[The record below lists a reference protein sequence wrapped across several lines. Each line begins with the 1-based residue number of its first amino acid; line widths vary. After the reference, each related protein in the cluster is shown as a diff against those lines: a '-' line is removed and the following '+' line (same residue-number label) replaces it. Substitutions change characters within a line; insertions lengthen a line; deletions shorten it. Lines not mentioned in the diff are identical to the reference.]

1 MKSMMLT
8 GIRQMEM
15 KTVADPVIVNDTDVL
30 IRMERIGVC
39 GSDIH
44 YYTTGRIGS
53 QVVRYPF
60 PVGHEGAGIVEKT
73 GHRVTRVKPGDLIA
87 IDPAMPCGH
96 CDQCLAGRPHT
107 CRN

>member
-1 MKSMMLT
+1 MMLT

-15 KTVADPVIVNDTDVL
+15 MEVPSPQIEQETDVL
-30 IRMERIGVC
+30 IRMKRLGVC

-44 YYTTGRIGS
+44 YYTTGRIGT

-73 GHRVTRVKPGDLIA
+73 GSGVTLVRPGDRIA

-96 CDQCLAGRPHT
+96 CDQCLQAGRTPAGT
-107 CRN
+107 